1 MTDDTRR
8 PLSAQPAAQS
18 GGARSP
24 LTRLM
29 GSLAEKRNAGTLTA
43 ADVDAANAELVGIA
57 ARFEL
62 DGRGGFLVAL
72 TGMVPDMQSMR
83 KQRPS

>member
-8 PLSAQPAAQS
+8 PLSAAPTPQS
-18 GGARSP
+18 NGAESP

-29 GSLAEKRNAGTLTA
+29 GSLAQKRDAGTLTA
-43 ADVDAANAELVGIA
+43 ADVEAANAELVGIA

-62 DGRGGFLVAL
+62 DGRGGFAVAL

-83 KQRPS
+83 KPRPS